1 MPSPLHRDYAPLAR
15 RHRSDADRATHPR
28 AHATARVAAATLA
41 GVLVLAASPLQAK
54 TLKIATVV
62 PAGTEFIEQLRSA
75 SKTVAERT
83 DGRVDFKLFPGGT
96 MGKDSA
102 VLRKMKIGQL
112 DGAIVTASGLA
123 KIHPD
128 AQLYSMPFLFRNRDE
143 LAYVRERIDP
153 VIRERLREAGY
164 VVGGISEGG
173 FTYLFSKKPIR
184 GLDDLEDRRMWVPEG
199 DAITARMFEK
209 GGGEPVSLP
218 VSDVFTSLQSGMV
231 DTVAINPAG
240 AIALQWHT
248 GVQYQTDAP
257 LLFLVAMLVFERSS
271 FEQID
276 AADRDVVREVLATTF
291 ERLDEINRENN
302 AEAQEALRAENI
314 ELVSPKRPPAERRW
328 EALADE
334 TLLEFERDGAYD
346 AELLDRM
353 EKLVQE
359 HREKQGD

>member
-1 MPSPLHRDYAPLAR
+1 MPRPLDPAR
-15 RHRSDADRATHPR
+15 AL
-28 AHATARVAAATLA
+28 HARGRIGAFVVAAVAL
-41 GVLVLAASPLQAK
+41 LASPVQAK

-62 PAGTEFIEQLRSA
+62 PAGTEFIDELRSA
-75 SKTVAERT
+75 GKTVAERT
-83 DGRVDFKLFPGGT
+83 DGRVDFELFPGGT

-153 VIRERLREAGY
+153 VIRKRLREAGY

-173 FTYLFSKKPIR
+173 FTYLFSKEPIR
-184 GLDDLEDRRMWVPEG
+184 ELSDLEDRRMWVPEG
-199 DAITARMFEK
+199 DRITARMFEK

-231 DTVAINPAG
+231 DTVGINPAG

-257 LLFLVAMLVFERSS
+257 LLFLIAMLVFDRAS

-276 AADRDVVREVLATTF
+276 EGDREIVREVLASAF
-291 ERLDEINRENN
+291 ERLDEINRQNN
-302 AEAQEALRAENI
+302 AEAQEALRDANV

-334 TLLEFERDGAYD
+334 TLREFEQEGAYD

-353 EKLVQE
+353 EQLV
-359 HREKQGD
+359 REYRERHGD